1 MAHDDAV
8 TACRGAHTSIHTGSH
23 PGNQLWAR
31 EEISSQ
37 ARATHLD
44 MATLGAGWASRKLEL
59 IAMR

>member
-1 MAHDDAV
+1 M
-8 TACRGAHTSIHTGSH
+8 AHTSVHTGSH